1 MMTDEGCGNGTV
13 GGLLVMADVKKA
25 KDSFRCASVKFSVV
39 SLTFGSEAGISAIR
53 CLGSGFS
60 DLQFWFLFWSAL

>member
-25 KDSFRCASVKFSVV
+25 KDSFRC
-39 SLTFGSEAGISAIR
+39 T
-53 CLGSGFS
+53 S
-60 DLQFWFLFWSAL
+60 DL